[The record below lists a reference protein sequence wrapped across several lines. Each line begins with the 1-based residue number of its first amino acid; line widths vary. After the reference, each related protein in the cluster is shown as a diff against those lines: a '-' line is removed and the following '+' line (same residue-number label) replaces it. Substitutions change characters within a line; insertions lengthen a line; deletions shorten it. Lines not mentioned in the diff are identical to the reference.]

1 LKKLLIISIT
11 LGVLLKI
18 VALLGIIISIGIKD
32 IIRVGVVITN
42 ILIIDVVEIF
52 YISSLS

>member
-1 LKKLLIISIT
+1 MKKLLIISIT